1 MTRLKNS
8 DICDISFN
16 LCRYNR
22 ELISKTGQSLLGIA
36 CHACG
41 VEELKI
47 KQKLDSFCVHV
58 VPVTTG
64 LGVISNF
71 SETVCAILKFL
82 GFIAL
87 VSDKPDASGITSAF
101 ENKADAIMMADDKR
115 FVGINLN
122 TKSVVDNSEM
132 TGQVFASAMDLMADG
147 INQKDVLVIGC
158 GSVGEAAARKLLSF
172 NAKLSLIDI
181 NYNTAQLLAKKLS
194 RAEQKDKIIVLKQE
208 DNILSYKYIL
218 EATPSE
224 NTITDSLLSELTVVA
239 SPGVPLGVSA
249 KGCKILN
256 DHLIHDKLEL
266 GVAAMAVA
274 LLK

>member
-8 DICDISFN
+8 DICDIPSN
-16 LCRYNR
+16 LESYNR
-22 ELISKTGQSLLGIA
+22 ELITKTGQSLLGIA

-47 KQKLDSFCVHV
+47 KQRLDSFCIHV

-71 SETVCAILKFL
+71 SETVCVILKFL
-82 GFIAL
+82 GFIAR
-87 VSDKPDASGITSAF
+87 VSDKPDTSGIAFAF
-101 ENKADAIMMADDKR
+101 ENKAGAIMMADDNR

-122 TKSVVDNSEM
+122 TRSVVDNSEM

-147 INQKDVLVIGC
+147 IKGKDVLVIGC
-158 GSVGEAAARKLLSF
+158 GAVGESAARKLLAF
-172 NAKLSLIDI
+172 NARISLTDI
-181 NYNTAQLLAKKLS
+181 NYSAAQSLAKKLS
-194 RAEQKDKIIVLKQE
+194 RSEQTDKISVLKQE
-208 DNILSYKYIL
+208 DNVLTYKYII

-224 NTITDSLLSELTVVA
+224 NTIPDSLLSELKAVA
-239 SPGVPLGVSA
+239 APGVPLGIPE
-249 KGCKILN
+249 KGCKTLN
-256 DHLIHDKLEL
+256 DHLVHDKLEL
-266 GVAAMAVA
+266 GVAAMAVS